1 MFDHISYINNNTAE
15 VKLKEG
21 VPLQGNIM
29 NMHVMFEDED
39 KKILGEVEDITKDS
53 VKVNFLGEIVNG
65 KFVGGVIRKPKLT
78 ATIRVITQEEV
89 KMIVGVPAP
98 GKFLIGYS
106 PLYDDQ
112 PIYVDINDLFSN
124 HLAIFGNTGSGK
136 SCGVARILQN
146 VFENDLLQPYRANF
160 FIFDAYGEYH
170 NAFSNLNQVNPNYFF
185 KFYTTNERQTDGELL
200 RIPLW
205 LLDVDDWALLL
216 RATNHSQIPII
227 ERMLKLT
234 RIFSEDD
241 EQALKYKNHAI
252 VSIY

>member
-136 SCGVARILQN
+136 SCGVARI
-146 VFENDLLQPYRANF
+146 
-160 FIFDAYGEYH
+160 
-170 NAFSNLNQVNPNYFF
+170 
-185 KFYTTNERQTDGELL
+185 
-200 RIPLW
+200 
-205 LLDVDDWALLL
+205 
-216 RATNHSQIPII
+216 
-227 ERMLKLT
+227 
-234 RIFSEDD
+234 
-241 EQALKYKNHAI
+241 
-252 VSIY
+252 